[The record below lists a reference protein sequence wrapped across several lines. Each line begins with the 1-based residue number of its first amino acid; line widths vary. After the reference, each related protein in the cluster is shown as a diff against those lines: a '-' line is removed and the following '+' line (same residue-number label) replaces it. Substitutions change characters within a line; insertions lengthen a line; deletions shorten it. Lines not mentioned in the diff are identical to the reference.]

1 MKAERAGVFK
11 RTELFRDLDVQV
23 LDILARHSIEKR
35 LDRNEILFF
44 EGDEAAGLFVIAEGS
59 VRAFRTG
66 TDGREQIIH
75 VERAIT
81 TVAEVPVFDNGRYP
95 STVAAEEPAKVYFLE
110 KETIRNLCL
119 KYPPIALA
127 ATKLLAKRLRRC
139 AELVEILS
147 LREVGQ
153 RLAHLFFEEAS
164 AQGKRIAEGV
174 RIEQKLT
181 HNQLAA
187 RVGTVREVVTRAI
200 SRLQDQGLILIEGKQ
215 AIIPDLNALAKYAEM
230 EANLKERL

>member
-1 MKAERAGVFK
+1 MKEERAEVFK
-11 RTELFRDLDVQV
+11 RTELFGDLDKNV
-23 LDILARHSIEKR
+23 LDILARNSVEKR
-35 LDRNEILFF
+35 LDRNDILFR

-66 TDGREQIIH
+66 ADGREQVIH

-81 TVAEVPVFDNGRYP
+81 TVAEVPVFDEGKYP
-95 STVAAEEPAKVYFLE
+95 STVAAEEPATVYFLDTG
-110 KETIRNLCL
+110 KIRDLCL
-119 KYPPIALA
+119 THPPIALA
-127 ATKLLAKRLRRC
+127 ATRLLAKRLRRC

-164 AQGKRIAEGV
+164 ARGKRISAGV
-174 RIEQKLT
+174 RIEHKLT

-187 RVGTVREVVTRAI
+187 RVGTVREVVTRAL
-200 SRLQDQGLILIEGKQ
+200 SRLQEQRLIVIEGKE
-215 AIIPDLNALAKYAEM
+215 AIIPDLDALGRYAEQ
-230 EANLKERL
+230 EENFALRL